1 MNVKR
6 STVGAAD
13 KPTRRPSSTAAR
25 PRELKQERAVRT
37 RQQVLDAAAAAFAER
52 GFPAVTM
59 LDIAEI
65 AGMTKGAV
73 YFHYANKEAL
83 ATAVSEEFYRRLPLI
98 AEEVG
103 KAGLPPLQAVAELLN
118 RTALAFRDDT
128 MIQAGAR
135 LQIESASINAS
146 LPEPFVGY
154 TESVT
159 QLLDR
164 ARSAGDLPSHSAP
177 DALGR
182 VLVAAFFGAQHISW
196 RLDQRAD
203 LVTRVREIIDAVLP
217 MATSAAGKV

>member
-1 MNVKR
+1 MPR
-6 STVGAAD
+6 W
-13 KPTRRPSSTAAR
+13 PTASPT
-25 PRELKQERAVRT
+25 
-37 RQQVLDAAAAAFAER
+37 
-52 GFPAVTM
+52 
-59 LDIAEI
+59 
-65 AGMTKGAV
+65 
-73 YFHYANKEAL
+73 YANKEAL

-98 AEEVG
+98 AEEVV

-118 RTALAFRDDT
+118 RTAVAFCDDT